1 MSEKSI
7 KWNANSKD
15 GQRLLYMFTKGMIAT
30 DAKPSQIRASV
41 PEFQKYKADSFR
53 QAFYRMKTQNALF
66 TPKCGG
72 VTLKN
77 EKGKPLALFQKLC
90 CSIFLH
96 HCVLIRLIVV
106 LFK

>member
-1 MSEKSI
+1 MSEKSAR
-7 KWNANSKD
+7 WNANSKD

-53 QAFYRMKTQNALF
+53 QAFYRLKTQNALF

-72 VTLKN
+72 ATLKN
-77 EKGKPLALFQKLC
+77 EKGKTFSVFQKLY
-90 CSIFLH
+90 I
-96 HCVLIRLIVV
+96 IVY
-106 LFK
+106 

>member
-1 MSEKSI
+1 MTMSDKNV

-66 TPKCGG
+66 TPKFGG
-72 VTLKN
+72 VLKT
-77 EKGKPLALFQKLC
+77 EKGKKNSFAETK
-90 CSIFLH
+90 H
-96 HCVLIRLIVV
+96 YTIVY
-106 LFK
+106 